1 MLNLDTHSI
10 HITFESSLPSLVR
23 AAVNN
28 VFENFNFFLQF
39 NKFKPS
45 SKNLVIGTSNQ
56 SDLFVSQRFV
66 QNLVQKNFD
75 HMHWFEK
82 QALIV
87 ENNSPDYIGTCFYMI
102 NCLQEFTN
110 HHGDFLDRF
119 TYEASYQYKFDCATS
134 HLVLDYFQEMAK
146 QIFGQPIPLKKSE
159 YTLSHDIDA
168 LQGGW
173 MKSFKHSLKIIS
185 VEQLYQLFKRG
196 IQLKAPLQNLEEI
209 ILAEKKQ
216 NIQSTFF
223 FLPVSGPTPFKNV
236 SNADYHIEDAYVQK
250 IFKQIKES
258 PYHQIGLHK
267 SIGNHTFIDELKE
280 LPSTRNRFHYLKF
293 RIPEVY
299 NELKES
305 GITHDYS
312 LGFSKQI
319 GFRNSYGLPF
329 KPFNPI
335 NGKSSDTWFVPLL
348 IMDSSMHYF
357 MGLESDESKLIA
369 VKDFILAHRHSTIV
383 SILWHNDYFEPKIY
397 EELLAF
403 IGAELTPFKEPQ

>member
-1 MLNLDTHSI
+1 MDTHSL
-10 HITFESSLPSLVR
+10 HITFESNLPSPVR

-28 VFENFNFFLQF
+28 VFENFHFFLQF

-45 SKNLVIGTSNQ
+45 TKKVVVGTNNQ
-56 SDLFVSQRFV
+56 SDLFVSQRLI
-66 QNLVQKNFD
+66 QNLVQKKFD

-87 ENNSPDYIGTCFYMI
+87 ENNTPDYIGTCFYMI
-102 NCLQEFTN
+102 NCLQEYAN
-110 HHGDFLDRF
+110 YPGDFLDRF

-146 QIFGQPIPLKKSE
+146 QIFGHPIPLKKSE
-159 YTLSHDIDA
+159 YALSHDIDA
-168 LQGGW
+168 LHKGW
-173 MKSFKHSLKIIS
+173 MKSFKSSLKNKS
-185 VEQLYQLFKRG
+185 VKQLYQLLKTG
-196 IQLKAPLQNLEEI
+196 IQAKPPLQNLEEI
-209 ILAEKKQ
+209 IIAEKKH
-216 NIQSTFF
+216 NIPSTFF
-223 FLPVSGPTPFKNV
+223 FLPVSGPTSFKNV
-236 SNADYHIEDAYVQK
+236 WNADYHIEDTYVQK

-258 PYHQIGLHK
+258 PFHQIGLHK
-267 SIGNHTFIDELKE
+267 SIGLHTFSDELKQITT
-280 LPSTRNRFHYLKF
+280 TRNRYHYLKF
-293 RIPEVY
+293 RFPEVY
-299 NELKES
+299 NELKDS
-305 GITHDYS
+305 AITHDYS

-335 NGKSSDTWFVPLL
+335 NGKSFDTWFVPLL

-357 MGLESDESKLIA
+357 MGLESDESKLSA
-369 VKDFILAHRHSTIV
+369 VKDFILAQGHSTVV

-403 IGAELTPFKEPQ
+403 IGAELTPFKEPH